1 MKQTKFKWKYL
12 LYGLIALLLIGST
25 VVALLLPFF
34 QSKLQ
39 TRENPQA
46 SSQTVLDKESEERE
60 AIVKKVTGVYDWLKT
75 LKGIDT
81 EQSLTID
88 GQLYSKT
95 AQTEWYEDGNL
106 KKYKSLTT
114 GQGGRVESLSD
125 LVKTFV
131 NFEFTGFVTNE
142 SGGITPVLVHYA
154 KALIESKDDT
164 KLGEQLGQVTL
175 EKTVV
180 APDFIR
186 PWVLSYGNLPFAVS
200 TEWQPKEM
208 VIKAFLDDQGGLKQL
223 SLTYEVLD
231 KLGESHRVESV
242 VSLVSLETTQE
253 FTLPNVGDGVG
264 EPKESLTKDDL
275 TATNNLVS
283 SFVEVSRVTKS
294 DELINE
300 RADYFHLY
308 QGKVDKTL
316 SLNQSSGVALD
327 KPLRTQLLEQFIQDF
342 DNYVGQNQDGLVVY
356 RKTFDNKEDLMS
368 AYGLTEDQLKELVP
382 EQDSKQNLWGVD
394 VMVHRTNGLVRGFNF
409 WNVAEG
415 EEGIKRLFS
424 VQFLDVNSLNPN
436 ILK

>member
-25 VVALLLPFF
+25 VVALLMPFF
-34 QSKLQ
+34 QPKLETVSNSQ
-39 TRENPQA
+39 S
-46 SSQTVLDKESEERE
+46 SSQTVLEKEAEERE

-81 EQSLTID
+81 EQTLSID
-88 GQLYSKT
+88 GQVYSKT
-95 AQTEWYEDGNL
+95 TQTEWYEDGNL
-106 KKYKSLTT
+106 KKYKFLTT
-114 GQGGRVESLSD
+114 GQGGQVESLSD

-131 NFEFTGFVTNE
+131 NFENTGFVTNE
-142 SGGITPVLVHYA
+142 SGGITPVVVHYA
-154 KALIESKDDT
+154 KALIESKEDA

-180 APDFIR
+180 APDYIR

-208 VIKAFLDDQGGLKQL
+208 TVKAFLDEQGGLKQL
-223 SLTYEVLD
+223 SLSYEVLD
-231 KLGESHRVESV
+231 KLGTSHQVESV
-242 VSLVSLETTQE
+242 VSLVSLETKEE
-253 FTLPNVGDGVG
+253 FTLPNVGDGVD

-275 TATNNLVS
+275 TTTNNLVS

-294 DELINE
+294 DEIVNE

-316 SLNQSSGVALD
+316 SLNQSSGVALET
-327 KPLRTQLLEQFIQDF
+327 PLRTQLLEQFIQDF
-342 DNYVGQNQDGLVVY
+342 DNYVGQNQEGLVVY

-382 EQDSKQNLWGVD
+382 EDESKQNLWGVD

>member
-1 MKQTKFKWKYL
+1 MKKTKFKWKYL

-34 QSKLQ
+34 QPKLQ
-39 TRENPQA
+39 TTENPQA
-46 SSQTVLDKESEERE
+46 SSQTVLDKEAEERE
-60 AIVKKVTGVYDWLKT
+60 AVVKKVTGVYDWLKT

-95 AQTEWYEDGNL
+95 NQTEWYEGGNL

-114 GQGGRVESLSD
+114 GQGGQVESLSD

-131 NFEFTGFVTNE
+131 NFENTGFVTNE

-154 KALIESKDDT
+154 KALIESKEET

-208 VIKAFLDDQGGLKQL
+208 VIKAFLDEQGGLKQL

-231 KLGESHRVESV
+231 NLGESHQVESV
-242 VSLVSLETTQE
+242 VSVASLETSQE
-253 FTLPNVGDGVG
+253 FSLPKVGDGVG
-264 EPKESLTKDDL
+264 ELKESLTKDDL

-356 RKTFDNKEDLMS
+356 RKTFDKKEDLMS
-368 AYGLTEDQLKELVP
+368 AYGLSEDQLKELVP
-382 EQDSKQNLWGVD
+382 EDESKQNLWGVD

>member
-1 MKQTKFKWKYL
+1 MKKTKFKWKYL

-34 QSKLQ
+34 QPKLQ
-39 TRENPQA
+39 TTENPQA
-46 SSQTVLDKESEERE
+46 SSQTVLDKEAEEHD
-60 AIVKKVTGVYDWLKT
+60 AVVKKVTGVYDWLKT

-81 EQSLTID
+81 EQTLSID
-88 GQLYSKT
+88 GQVYSKT
-95 AQTEWYEDGNL
+95 TQTEWYEDGNL

-114 GQGGRVESLSD
+114 GQGGQVESLSD
-125 LVKTFV
+125 LVKTFI
-131 NFEFTGFVTNE
+131 NFENTGFVTNE

-154 KALIESKDDT
+154 KALIESKEET

-200 TEWQPKEM
+200 LDWQPKEM
-208 VIKAFLDDQGGLKQL
+208 VIKAFLDEQGGLKQL
-223 SLTYEVLD
+223 SLSYEVLD
-231 KLGESHRVESV
+231 KLGTSRQVESV
-242 VSLVSLETTQE
+242 VSLVSLETKEE

-264 EPKESLTKDDL
+264 DLKESLTKDDL
-275 TATNNLVS
+275 TKTNNLVS

-294 DELINE
+294 DELVNE

-327 KPLRTQLLEQFIQDF
+327 TPLRTQLLEQFIQDF

-356 RKTFDNKEDLMS
+356 RKTFDKKEGLMS
-368 AYGLTEDQLKELVP
+368 AYGLTEDHLKELVP
-382 EQDSKQNLWGVD
+382 EDEGKQNLWGVD

>member
-1 MKQTKFKWKYL
+1 MKQTKFKWKYV

-34 QSKLQ
+34 QPKLQ
-39 TRENPQA
+39 TAENPQA
-46 SSQTVLDKESEERE
+46 SSQTVLDKEAEERE
-60 AIVKKVTGVYDWLKT
+60 VVVKKVTGVYDWLKT

-131 NFEFTGFVTNE
+131 NFENTGFVTNE

-154 KALIESKDDT
+154 KALIESKEET

-208 VIKAFLDDQGGLKQL
+208 VIKAFLDEQGGLKQL
-223 SLTYEVLD
+223 SLSYEVLD
-231 KLGESHRVESV
+231 KLGTTHQVESV

-264 EPKESLTKDDL
+264 ELKESLTKDDL
-275 TATNNLVS
+275 TNTNNLVS

-294 DELINE
+294 DELVSE

-308 QGKVDKTL
+308 QGRVDKTL

-327 KPLRTQLLEQFIQDF
+327 KPLRTRLSEQFIQDF
-342 DNYVGQNQDGLVVY
+342 DNYVGQNQEGLVVY
-356 RKTFDNKEDLMS
+356 RKTFDDKKDLMS
-368 AYGLTEDQLKELVP
+368 AYGLTEEQLKDLVP

-409 WNVAEG
+409 WNVAED

>member
-1 MKQTKFKWKYL
+1 M
-12 LYGLIALLLIGST
+12 
-25 VVALLLPFF
+25 VALLLPFF
-34 QSKLQ
+34 QPKLQ
-39 TRENPQA
+39 TTENPQA
-46 SSQTVLDKESEERE
+46 SSQTVLDKEAEERE
-60 AIVKKVTGVYDWLKT
+60 AVVKKVTGVYDWLKT

-81 EQSLTID
+81 KQTLSVD
-88 GQLYSKT
+88 GQVYSKT
-95 AQTEWYEDGNL
+95 TQTEWYEDGNL

-131 NFEFTGFVTNE
+131 NFENTGFVTNE

-154 KALIESKDDT
+154 KALIESKEDA
-164 KLGEQLGQVTL
+164 KLGGQLGQVTL

-208 VIKAFLDDQGGLKQL
+208 VIKAFLDEQGGLKQL

-231 KLGESHRVESV
+231 KLGESHQVESV
-242 VSLVSLETTQE
+242 VSLVSLETKEE

-264 EPKESLTKDDL
+264 ELKESLTKDDL
-275 TATNNLVS
+275 MATNNLVS
-283 SFVEVSRVTKS
+283 SFVEVSRLTKS
-294 DELINE
+294 DELVSE

-327 KPLRTQLLEQFIQDF
+327 KPLRTQLLEQFLQDF

-356 RKTFDNKEDLMS
+356 RKTFDNKKDLMS
-368 AYGLTEDQLKELVP
+368 AYGLTEEQLKDLVP
-382 EQDSKQNLWGVD
+382 EDESKQNLWGVD

>member
-1 MKQTKFKWKYL
+1 MKKTKFKWKYL

-34 QSKLQ
+34 QPKLQ
-39 TRENPQA
+39 TTENPQA
-46 SSQTVLDKESEERE
+46 SSQTVLDKEAEERQ
-60 AIVKKVTGVYDWLKT
+60 AVVKKVTGVYDWLKT
-75 LKGIDT
+75 LEGIDT
-81 EQSLTID
+81 EQTLNID
-88 GQLYSKT
+88 GQVYSKT
-95 AQTEWYEDGNL
+95 NQTEWYEDGNL

-114 GQGGRVESLSD
+114 VQGGQVESLSD

-131 NFEFTGFVTNE
+131 NFENTGFVTNE

-154 KALIESKDDT
+154 KALIESKEDA

-200 TEWQPKEM
+200 SDWQPKEM
-208 VIKAFLDDQGGLKQL
+208 VIKAFLDEQGGLKQL

-231 KLGESHRVESV
+231 KLGTSHQVESV

-264 EPKESLTKDDL
+264 ELKESLTKDDL
-275 TATNNLVS
+275 TNTNNLVS

-342 DNYVGQNQDGLVVY
+342 DNYVGQNQEGLVVY